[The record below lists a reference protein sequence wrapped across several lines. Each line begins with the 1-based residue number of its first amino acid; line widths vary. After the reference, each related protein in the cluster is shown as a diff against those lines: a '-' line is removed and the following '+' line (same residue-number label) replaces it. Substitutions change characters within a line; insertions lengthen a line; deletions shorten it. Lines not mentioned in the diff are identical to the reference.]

1 MSQKAKGQT
10 GGNQLAS
17 NTSNYGS
24 NFTCLAARTKALIV
38 TLAVWGWLPTFIA
51 HWLINKGGMRNE

>member
-1 MSQKAKGQT
+1 MSEKTKGQT
-10 GGNQLAS
+10 GCNQLAP
-17 NTSNYGS
+17 NTSKCEY

-51 HWLINKGGMRNE
+51 HWLINKGGLRHE